1 MEYINIKGL
10 DKPISKL
17 IMGTAW
23 FNPAFEE
30 EIFTMLDQYVAA
42 GETVIDTG
50 RFYGANKDGEHA
62 CESER
67 VLKKWF
73 DSRNNRDQLVIMDK
87 ACHPIITPEGCH
99 HPVYWRVKPDIIT
112 DDLHYS
118 LLHTG
123 CDHFDIYLLHR
134 DDPSVP
140 VNEIMDRLEQHRQE
154 GLITTYGVSNWKL
167 DRVQAAVEYCQQ
179 MGYQGLSVNNP
190 SYSLAHVAKTRWPGC
205 VYADDDFA
213 KWHQNKDVTLFSWAA
228 QGHGF
233 FADIYDDNAPQDIK
247 DAFFTPENFERLKR
261 AKELGKLKVVP
272 SINIALAYVLDQPF
286 DVAAIVGSRNKSEF
300 DSCAEALKIRLTP
313 AEINYLCLKT
323 DKL

>member
-42 GETVIDTG
+42 GGTVIDTG
-50 RFYGANKDGEHA
+50 RFYGANKDEEHA

-99 HPVYWRVKPDIIT
+99 HPEYWRVKPDIIT

-154 GLITTYGVSNWKL
+154 GLITTYGVSNW
-167 DRVQAAVEYCQQ
+167 
-179 MGYQGLSVNNP
+179 N
-190 SYSLAHVAKTRWPGC
+190 
-205 VYADDDFA
+205 
-213 KWHQNKDVTLFSWAA
+213 
-228 QGHGF
+228 
-233 FADIYDDNAPQDIK
+233 
-247 DAFFTPENFERLKR
+247 
-261 AKELGKLKVVP
+261 
-272 SINIALAYVLDQPF
+272 
-286 DVAAIVGSRNKSEF
+286 
-300 DSCAEALKIRLTP
+300 
-313 AEINYLCLKT
+313 
-323 DKL
+323 